1 LRKSIREGINE
12 NMHDILG
19 VDFCFPFDFNVCERK
34 MKKEWKV
41 KSSLHVSKKKKR
53 LVYGPR
59 TELGC

>member
-1 LRKSIREGINE
+1 
-12 NMHDILG
+12 MHDILG